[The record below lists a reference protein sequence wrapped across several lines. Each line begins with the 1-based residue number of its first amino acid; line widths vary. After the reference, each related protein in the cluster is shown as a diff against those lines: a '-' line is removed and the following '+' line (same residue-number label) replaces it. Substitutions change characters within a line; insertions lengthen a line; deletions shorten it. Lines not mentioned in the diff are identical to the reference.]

1 MHSARYRQ
9 RQSLTR
15 RASSSGTD
23 LEVAVIHWLTSIRF
37 VWQRPGV
44 GRIIYGGELWHHR
57 PTDVGQNNTP
67 LRITERDEP
76 IRVLRAQRM
85 VDAAGDIYLVIG
97 D

>member
-1 MHSARYRQ
+1 LFGNALVSAG
-9 RQSLTR
+9 
-15 RASSSGTD
+15 SST
-23 LEVAVIHWLTSIRF
+23 AVK
-37 VWQRPGV
+37 
-44 GRIIYGGELWHHR
+44 LWHHR